1 MCKNDRKRIRTL
13 PALVNEM
20 EADIV
25 HLGSEMSESVKG
37 GFVLPPVVGVMPV
50 ADQFPEVIAIGAHGP
65 PCVLPFDKKT
75 VCFLAAREGRLTLPE
90 QLRF

>member
-50 ADQFPEVIAIGAHGP
+50 ADQFLGNRYRCHGP
-65 PCVLPFDKKT
+65 ICDL
-75 VCFLAAREGRLTLPE
+75 G
-90 QLRF
+90 